1 MDVEVWS
8 RRGKRCQKGLISREF
23 SEPSDGLEPS
33 TPFVPWSVVDNVA
46 VDAERA
52 LEHGRRAYAERAWV
66 DALEVL
72 ARANRQRPLGADD
85 LVLLAQAA
93 YMLGRDDEYRAAL
106 ERAYQ
111 AYRDVGDSSR
121 AARCAWWIGHNLMSL
136 GQAAPARGWF
146 ARGQR
151 LLERERRETVAG
163 GYLLIPTIFEHSGKG
178 DFAAAYTTA
187 SKIAALAERF
197 GDSDLSALAVMEQG
211 HALVRQGKTEEGLRL
226 VDETMVA
233 VTAGELSP
241 VVAGIVYC
249 NTIAFCRDAYEL
261 RRAREWTEA
270 LKRWCEQQPDMVA
283 HKGICLVHRAEIMT
297 LSGAWQDAL
306 EEARRAAKD
315 FTQGV
320 LNERAL
326 GHAAYRQAEV
336 YRLQGR
342 FDKAEAAYREASLL
356 GREPQPGLA
365 LMRLAQGKKDAA
377 AGAIRRAVSET
388 ALPLRRV
395 ALLPASVE
403 ILVATGDVAEARA
416 ACDELAAIARAQG
429 REGLAV
435 LAAHAKAE
443 VALAEG
449 DARAALAAA
458 RDAWQAWQELGAPY
472 DTARA
477 RVLVARACAELGDA
491 DTAALELD
499 AARHAFFRLGA
510 APDLAGLDAL
520 ARKRRRGDRG
530 LTVRELEV
538 LRLIARGRSNREIA
552 GLLVI
557 SERTVAR
564 HVQNIFAK
572 LGVSSRASASVFAAE
587 QGLL

>member
-1 MDVEVWS
+1 VVEN
-8 RRGKRCQKGLISREF
+8 
-23 SEPSDGLEPS
+23 
-33 TPFVPWSVVDNVA
+33 VP

-52 LEHGRRAYAERAWV
+52 LEQGRGAYADRAWV
-66 DALEVL
+66 GAFDALS
-72 ARANRQRPLGADD
+72 RANREQTLGPDD
-85 LVLLAQAA
+85 LELLAHSA
-93 YMLGRDDEYRAAL
+93 YMLGLDHEYRAAL
-106 ERAYQ
+106 EQAFHAYHN
-111 AYRDVGDSSR
+111 AGDGSR
-121 AARCAWWIGHNLMSL
+121 AACCAWWIGHNLLSL

-151 LLERERRETVAG
+151 LLERERRESVAR
-163 GYLLIPTIFEHSGKG
+163 GYLLIPSLFEHSGKG
-178 DFAAAYTTA
+178 EFDAAYATA
-187 SKIAALAERF
+187 AEIAEIAERF
-197 GDSDLSALAVMEQG
+197 GDPDLVALAIMEQG
-211 HALVRQGKTEEGLRL
+211 HALVRQGRTEQGLRL

-270 LKRWCEQQPDMVA
+270 LTRWCEQQPDMVA

-297 LSGAWQDAL
+297 LGGAWQDAL
-306 EEARRAAKD
+306 EEAGRVAKQ

-342 FDKAEAAYREASLL
+342 FDEAEAAFREASRL

-365 LMRLAQGKKDAA
+365 LMRLGQGKGDVA
-377 AGAIRRAVSET
+377 AGSIRRAVSET
-388 ALPLRRV
+388 TLPIRRA
-395 ALLPASVE
+395 ALLPAYVE
-403 ILVATGDVAEARA
+403 ILVAAGEVGEARA
-416 ACDELAAIARAQG
+416 ASDELAAIARVQG
-429 REGLAV
+429 SEALTV
-435 LAAHAKAE
+435 LAAHAAGE

-449 DARAALAAA
+449 DAHSALASA
-458 RDAWQAWQELGAPY
+458 REAWQTWRELGAPY
-472 DTARA
+472 DAARA
-477 RVLVARACAELGDA
+477 RVLVARACAALGDA

-510 APDLAGLDAL
+510 APDLAKLDAL
-520 ARKRRRGDRG
+520 GRRRRHGDHG
-530 LTVRELEV
+530 LTAREVEV

-552 GLLVI
+552 SSLVI

-587 QGLL
+587 HDLL